1 MQFDKVYIHKCYE
14 NELGYRNGS
23 PGGAGR
29 FLFISKKVT
38 TFFPHLSKLELNDNV
53 LIDVVDM
60 NNNIVSSNYIYHNSK
75 TATHNTKET
84 RDEYRLYITSEIDT
98 DRSLF
103 KPNDIIAFT
112 KYKIDEQLYFK
123 LNLYSVEN
131 SDANYQQLNLLL
143 EQEKQGIKD
152 INHLLVNLNQVKF
165 LEKDIEINDS
175 KKILPTQ
182 TIDTMLSNQK
192 HLFDNLEEI
201 AEPNK
206 EVPSDETGLIKSN
219 NFRDI
224 VLFAYMG
231 KCAITGKSIDFESLS
246 NLEAAHIMPQ
256 SHNGPD
262 AIPNGMAL
270 SRDLH
275 WAFDKGFFTIKFF
288 DDTYLVDVH
297 TNVKEN
303 EIMKEIDGIEI
314 FKPSDPRFRL
324 HNNALEYHQK
334 HIFGTFK
341 QIRSKVQ

>member
-1 MQFDKVYIHKCYE
+1 MQFDEVYIHKCYE
-14 NELGYRNGS
+14 NELGYRAGS

-29 FLFISKKVT
+29 FIFISKKMV
-38 TFFPHLSKLELNDNV
+38 TFFPHLSELELNDNV

-60 NNNIVSSNYIYHNSK
+60 NNNIISSNYIYHNSK
-75 TATHNTKET
+75 TATRNPKET

-98 DRSLF
+98 NRSLF

-112 KYKIDEQLYFK
+112 KYKINDQLYFK
-123 LNLYSVEN
+123 LNLFSVEN
-131 SDANYQQLNLLL
+131 PDSSYQKLNLFL
-143 EQEKQGIKD
+143 EKAKKGIKD
-152 INHLLVNLNQVKF
+152 INHLLVSLNKVEF

-175 KKILPTQ
+175 KKILPKQ
-182 TIDTMLSNQK
+182 TIDTMITNQK
-192 HLFDNLEEI
+192 HLFDNLEET
-201 AEPNK
+201 AESDK
-206 EVPSDETGLIKSN
+206 KVPSDETGLIKSS

-231 KCAITGKSIDFESLS
+231 KCAITGKSINFESLS

-275 WAFDKGFFTIKFF
+275 WAFDKGFFTISYS

-303 EIMKEIDGIEI
+303 EIMKDIDGIEI

-324 HNNALEYHQK
+324 HDNALEYHRK

-341 QIRSKVQ
+341 QIRARAS